1 MPHRSCRALSAG
13 LALVLALAAG
23 PVRAGAAE
31 FLQSFVWSSPETTF
45 GGFSGLELTDNGKGF
60 VALSDRGTLWRG
72 TIARDGAGQ
81 ITALTTRG
89 PVVLHD
95 SAAKPVAGW
104 AGDSE
109 GLALAAD
116 GSVFVSFE
124 GLARVAHYPA
134 DAGPARKLPRPK
146 AFARFQANSALE
158 ALAIAPDGTL
168 YTLPERSGQR
178 DLPFEVWRF
187 RGGAWSQPFT
197 LPRDGDWLPVGADFG
212 PDGRFYLL
220 ERDFWGILGFL
231 SRVRVFTIAGDRL
244 SGGEVLLQTGAGRH
258 DNLEGIS
265 VWRDGSGALRLTLI
279 SDDNFSLFQ
288 RSELVEYRLAP

>member
-13 LALVLALAAG
+13 LALILALAAG
-23 PVRAGAAE
+23 PVRAGSAE
-31 FLQSFVWSSPETTF
+31 FLQSFVWSTPDTAF
-45 GGFSGLELTDNGKGF
+45 GGFSGLELTENGKGF

-72 TIARDGAGQ
+72 TVTRDGAGQ
-81 ITALTTRG
+81 ITALTTQG

-95 SAAKPVAGW
+95 SAGKPIAGQT
-104 AGDSE
+104 GDSE

-134 DAGPARKLPRPK
+134 DGGPARKLPRPK
-146 AFARFQANSALE
+146 AFAGFQTNSALE

-168 YTLPERSGQR
+168 YTLPERSGR
-178 DLPFEVWRF
+178 LDLPFEIWRF

-197 LPRDGDWLPVGADFG
+197 LPRDGGFLPVGADFG
-212 PDGRFYLL
+212 PDGRLYLL

-231 SRVRVFTIAGDRL
+231 SRVRVFRIAGDRL
-244 SGGEVLLQTGAGRH
+244 TGGEVLLQTGAGRH

-265 VWRDGSGALRLTLI
+265 VWRDGSGALRLTMI

-288 RSELVEYRLAP
+288 STEIVEYRLAP